1 MGSSIREL
9 MDRARLVRPKGF
21 DASKLEPGV
30 LTAIDGDRHEGCGGF
45 LSDRSPPGVPFWK
58 SGSYNNPSATRE
70 DLSHRERIPLVLACA
85 KCKRMYRSSGF
96 RVETHEENGGSRVE
110 GYELDGVF
118 HPR

>member
-9 MDRARLVRPKGF
+9 IDRARQERPKRY
-21 DASKLEPGV
+21 DASALEPET

-45 LSDRSPPGVPFWK
+45 LSDRTPPGVPFW
-58 SGSYNNPSATRE
+58 SGGGYNNPSATRE
-70 DLSHRERIPLVLACA
+70 DLEYRDRIPLVLSCA
-85 KCKRMYRSSGF
+85 KCKRLYRSSGF
-96 RVETHEENGGSRVE
+96 RIEQHEENGGSRVL